1 MTVTVSLSAEL
12 EDFVAKK
19 VASGEF
25 ASPGD
30 VLAAALTLL
39 QENDSLDALSTETLK
54 RAWTEGVASGDF
66 RPLDLAALKAEARR
80 QHQSKS

>member
-12 EDFVAKK
+12 EDFVEKK

-39 QENDSLDALSTETLK
+39 QERDNLDAFSTEALK
-54 RAWTEGVASGDF
+54 LAWTGGVTSGDF
-66 RPLDLAALKAEARR
+66 RPLDLTALKAEARR
-80 QHQSKS
+80 QYQSKG